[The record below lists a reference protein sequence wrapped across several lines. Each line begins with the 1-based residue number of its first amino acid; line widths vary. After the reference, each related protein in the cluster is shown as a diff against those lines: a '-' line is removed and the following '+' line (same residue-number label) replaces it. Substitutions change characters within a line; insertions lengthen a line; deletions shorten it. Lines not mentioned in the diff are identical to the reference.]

1 MTLSLDIT
9 AGDLTVST
17 AARSVTIEDAPV
29 RLTNREFNLLLFF
42 LTHPDT
48 LFSRQELLKHV
59 WRWDFGDLSTVT
71 VHVKRLRSKLG
82 DHHRVRTVWGH
93 GYRWSGGAATAV
105 AGVRCGDPRNMC
117 ECARVASDN
126 RVVAL

>member
-1 MTLSLDIT
+1 MTGPLDVT
-9 AGDLTVST
+9 SGDITVST
-17 AARSVTIEDAPV
+17 AARSVTIKGAPV
-29 RLTNREFNLLLFF
+29 PLTNREFNLLLFF
-42 LTHPDT
+42 LTHADT
-48 LFSRQELLKHV
+48 VFSRQELLKHV
-59 WRWDFGDLSTVT
+59 WCWDFGDLSTVT

-93 GYRWSGGAATAV
+93 GYLWSGGAAAAV
-105 AGVRCGDPRNMC
+105 AGVRCGDPRNMS